1 MAQDEDTD
9 ALGSTKMTPERIM
22 KILDSDKRMYYRT
35 KELNDK
41 LYIHFQGFRKIEHL
55 EQFTGLRTLY
65 AECNAFEELQGIE
78 KCTAL
83 RSLFF
88 QQNCIRRISG
98 LENTLDLWS
107 INLSENFIE
116 KIENISH
123 LRRLNTLTIAKNR
136 IGWKGLG
143 DYLHLKDTC
152 IATLDIQDNAI
163 SDPEVLP
170 EVLCKMQDLK
180 VLYLKGNP
188 VVKLIPHYRKT
199 VIAAIPQLKYL
210 DDRPVFDDDRRLA
223 EAFVRGGLDAERDE
237 RTKMKNE
244 KQEAHARNA
253 AAFQKLIEDAKAV
266 RREKEAMRAEDKY
279 TDKTDPVETW
289 RQKQDRFVRENPE
302 YDYPERAQAAMREQT
317 AKAAGDASPAPSAAS
332 TDEPPPLETVEK
344 KPDWLEEVEEEKKPA
359 YAPIDW
365 DEDIFADAPA
375 SSKPSAKPPQPAAKP
390 AAKRASVPI
399 TAPVEQTKPQPTF
412 RPPSRATGPPAQ
424 KAAPVPAPGVRIVNE
439 LEELD

>member
-1 MAQDEDTD
+1 MGARTKMAQDEDTD
-9 ALGSTKMTPERIM
+9 ALGSTKMTPERIL

-41 LYIHFQGFRKIEHL
+41 LYIHFQGFRKLQNL
-55 EQFTGLRTLY
+55 EDFTGLRTLY
-65 AECNAFEELQGIE
+65 GECNAFEEIEGLE

-83 RSLFF
+83 RSLFL

-98 LENTLDLWS
+98 LKNALDLWS

-116 KIENISH
+116 KIDNLSH
-123 LRRLNTLTIAKNR
+123 LRRLNSLTIAKNR

-188 VVKLIPHYRKT
+188 VVKMIPHYRKT

-210 DDRPVFDDDRRLA
+210 DDRPVFEEDRRLA
-223 EAFVRGGLDAERDE
+223 EAFVRGGLDAERDM
-237 RTKMKNE
+237 RTQMKKE
-244 KQEAHARNA
+244 KEEAHARNA
-253 AAFQKLIEDAKAV
+253 AAFQKLIEDAKQC
-266 RREKEAMRAEDKY
+266 RREKEAMRANDKY
-279 TDKTDPVETW
+279 TDATDPVETW
-289 RQKQDRFVRENPE
+289 RQKQDRFIRENPE
-302 YDYPERAQAAMREQT
+302 FDYPERVE
-317 AKAAGDASPAPSAAS
+317 AAS
-332 TDEPPPLETVEK
+332 REKQKKASGEESTATSATSADEPPPLEKVEK
-344 KPDWLEEVEEEKKPA
+344 KPDWLADDGHDEKEPA
-359 YAPIDW
+359 YAPINW
-365 DEDIFADAPA
+365 DEDIFGDAPA
-375 SSKPSAKPPQPAAKP
+375 PKPAAKP
-390 AAKRASVPI
+390 IAKHVGVPS
-399 TAPVEQTKPQPTF
+399 TAPLEQTKPQSAF
-412 RPPSRATGPPAQ
+412 RPPPRATGPPAQ
-424 KAAPVPAPGVRIVNE
+424 KAVPVPAPGVRIVNE